1 MSPKKSTKR
10 KYDSSRR
17 KQQALQTQ
25 RQIVEAA
32 RSLFINRGYAGATI
46 ESIAQ
51 QAGVATETVYASF
64 GNKRAILSK
73 LIDVSLVGDD
83 QPIPLLERQSPQAV
97 QHETNQRRQIEL
109 FANDMYEIMNR
120 IAPIFNIM
128 RVASK
133 TEPDIA
139 EMFQNILDT
148 RVQGMLVFVRALMK
162 NKPLREGLVPDSAAE
177 IVWTLTS
184 AEVFTL
190 LTKDRGWSQEKYKQ
204 WLVDSLARLLLP

>member
-1 MSPKKSTKR
+1 LNPKKTTKR

-32 RSLFINRGYAGATI
+32 RSLFVERGYAGATI

-83 QPIPLLERQSPQAV
+83 QPVHLLDRQGPQAV
-97 QHETNQRRQIEL
+97 QHETDQYRQIEL
-109 FANDMYEIMNR
+109 FVDDMYEIMNR

-128 RVASK
+128 RVAAK

-139 EMFQNILDT
+139 EMFQNILGV

-162 NKPLREGLVPDSAAE
+162 NGSLRDGLTPEDAAE
-177 IVWTLTS
+177 SVWTLTS
-184 AEVFTL
+184 GEVFTL
-190 LTKDRGWSQEKYKQ
+190 LTKNLDWSQKKYKQ
-204 WLVDSLARLLLP
+204 WMIDSLTRLLLP